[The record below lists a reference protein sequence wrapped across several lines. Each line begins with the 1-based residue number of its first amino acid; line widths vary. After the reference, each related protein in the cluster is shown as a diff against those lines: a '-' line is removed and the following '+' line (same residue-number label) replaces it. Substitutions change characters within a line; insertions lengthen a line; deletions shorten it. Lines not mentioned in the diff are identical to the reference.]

1 MLTKL
6 KSPIKGSKG
15 GIDMFGV
22 TPVKNSTPVKGNT
35 YGDFY
40 DAIDNFFNDDLWNRS
55 YTGKGVFKMDVKED
69 EAAYIIEA
77 ELPGVK
83 KEEVSLEF
91 NKDTLYIAVD
101 HKLEETSEKVKYLH
115 RERRSTKVQRGI
127 YLEDINKEAIEAK
140 MDNGILTVTVPKLAE
155 AAKKLSIEI
164 Q

>member
-1 MLTKL
+1 
-6 KSPIKGSKG
+6 
-15 GIDMFGV
+15 MFGV

-55 YTGKGVFKMDVKED
+55 YSGKGTFRMDVKED
-69 EAAYIIEA
+69 EKAYVIEA
-77 ELPGVK
+77 ELPGVS

-101 HKLEETSEKVKYLH
+101 HKLAEADEKVKYLH

-127 YLEDINKEAIEAK
+127 YLEDINKEEIEAK

-155 AAKKLSIEI
+155 AAKKLSITM